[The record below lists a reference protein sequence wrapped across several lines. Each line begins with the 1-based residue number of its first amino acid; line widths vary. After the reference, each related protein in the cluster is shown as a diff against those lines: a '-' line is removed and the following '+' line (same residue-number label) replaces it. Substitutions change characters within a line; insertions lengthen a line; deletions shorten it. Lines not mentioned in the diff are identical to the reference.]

1 MRVVIELRLN
11 SVTRASFPVGRT
23 IRTPRIRVAPLD
35 QEIGNHS
42 VKGRTVIKTFA
53 GQLDKIT
60 HVIGGYIREEAEFD
74 IPEPRGNDC
83 PSL

>member
-1 MRVVIELRLN
+1 MRPVIELRLN
-11 SVTRASFPVGRT
+11 GVTRPSFPVGRT
-23 IRTPRIRVAPLD
+23 IRTPGIRVAPLD
-35 QEIGNHS
+35 QEIWNHP

-53 GQLDKIT
+53 GQLYKIT

-74 IPEPRGNDC
+74 IPELRGNDC